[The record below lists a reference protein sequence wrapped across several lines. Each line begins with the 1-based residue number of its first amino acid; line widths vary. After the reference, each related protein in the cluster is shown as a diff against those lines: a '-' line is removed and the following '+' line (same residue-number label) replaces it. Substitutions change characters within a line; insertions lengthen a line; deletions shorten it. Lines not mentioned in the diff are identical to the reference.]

1 MTDRPEP
8 TLTRIPGLDGLRGL
22 AVVIVVA
29 YHLRLIDGG
38 FLGVDVFFVLSG
50 FLVTS
55 LLLVDARQGPIR
67 LRSFWQRRVRR
78 LAPAVLVMVPT
89 VLVVAMVSGWPRT
102 RLGDATTDGAATL
115 TWWANWRQ
123 ASGISYWQI
132 DTPSLFR
139 HAWSLSVEEQFYLLW
154 PLLVAGAVW
163 FARRTDRSVKAVV
176 GTVAGV
182 GVVASAAWMTVLS
195 RGLGDGELSR
205 AYVGTDTRV
214 FAPLIGCLLACW
226 WSARH
231 RSIERLARRS
241 DAAEFNA
248 LLKPV
253 AVVASLGLA
262 GLVVATHPSDTW
274 LYRSGG
280 FLLASV
286 LAAVLIAAVVLATM
300 FAGAGKLPVVV
311 RWTTRRELRYLGH
324 RSYAIYL
331 WSWPV
336 QMLAEHRF
344 PDAPRWTVCLGVAA
358 IVIALAEASHH
369 LVENPIRRDT
379 SWAQSA
385 GRRPVLA
392 FGVALP
398 VAALLFTAVWAQ
410 RPPVHERVS
419 TRDTVDEGLH
429 RSPPPAVASAQPS
442 DRKVMVIGD
451 SQAYTAGRFAPTG
464 DQLPDGVASVD
475 TRGVVGCGIV
485 SGSGYDYYRNDGWM
499 AAVRGG
505 CDEQIAVERVGLR
518 GRPDVV
524 VMMPGAWDHEAVQGP
539 DGKIY
544 PSQSPQLASLLVARL
559 VERATAA
566 HAVGAEFVMVEW
578 ACPGPDQPAARR
590 DPDYIDWINHVM
602 DRAAKA
608 ASRDYGVDA
617 WVLSPPSAVCVG
629 GDPNGAPTDARMA
642 ATPDGMHVENELG
655 GLWYWSSW
663 IAPGLRGHQ
672 P

>member
-8 TLTRIPGLDGLRGL
+8 TLKRIPGLDGLRGL
-22 AVVIVVA
+22 AVVVVVA
-29 YHLRLIDGG
+29 YHLGLIDGG

-67 LRSFWQRRVRR
+67 LRSFWERRVRR

-89 VLVVAMVSGWPRT
+89 VLATAMLTDWPRT
-102 RLGDATTDGAATL
+102 RLGDATTDGVATL

-123 ASGISYWQI
+123 AHGVSYWQI

-154 PLLVAGAVW
+154 PLLVAAAVW
-163 FARRTDRSVKAVV
+163 WARRSDRSVRAVV
-176 GTVAGV
+176 GTVAGA
-182 GVVASAAWMTVLS
+182 GVVASAVWMTVLS
-195 RGLGDGELSR
+195 RGLAAADLSR

-214 FAPLIGCLLACW
+214 FAPLVGCLLACW
-226 WSARH
+226 WSARR

-248 LLKPV
+248 LLTPV
-253 AVVASLGLA
+253 AVVASLVLGWM
-262 GLVVATHPSDTW
+262 VIATHPSDPW

-280 FLLASV
+280 FLLAAM
-286 LAAVLIAAVVLATM
+286 LAAVLIAAVVLATT
-300 FAGAGKLPVVV
+300 FAGVGKLPIAV
-311 RWTTRRELRYLGH
+311 RWSTRRELRYLGH

-336 QMLAEHRF
+336 QMLVEHRF
-344 PDAPRWTVCLGVAA
+344 PDAPRWVVCLAVAA
-358 IVIALAEASHH
+358 AVLLLAEVSHH
-369 LVENPIRRDT
+369 LVENPVRRGT
-379 SWAQSA
+379 AWGHGSL
-385 GRRPVLA
+385 RRPALA

-398 VAALLFTAVWAQ
+398 VSALLFTAAWAQ
-410 RPPVHERVS
+410 QPPTHERVS
-419 TRDTVDEGLH
+419 TRDTVDEGLN
-429 RSPPPAVASAQPS
+429 RQPPGASASAVPS

-451 SQAYTAGRFAPTG
+451 SQAYTAGRYAPTG
-464 DQLPDGVASVD
+464 TNLPDGVASVD

-505 CDEQIAVERVGLR
+505 CDEQLAVEQVGLR

-524 VMMPGAWDHEAVQGP
+524 VMMPGAWDHEAVRGP
-539 DGKIY
+539 DGTVY
-544 PSQSPQLASLLVARL
+544 PARSPRLADLL
-559 VERATAA
+559 VERLVKRAASA
-566 HAVGAEFVMVEW
+566 HAVGAQFVMVEW

-590 DPDYIDWINHVM
+590 DPDYIAWINHVL

-617 WVLSPPSAVCVG
+617 WVLAPPAAVCVG
-629 GDPNGAPTDARMA
+629 GDPTGAPTAARLA

-655 GLWYWSSW
+655 GLWYWSTW
-663 IAPGLRGHQ
+663 IAPGLRSHR